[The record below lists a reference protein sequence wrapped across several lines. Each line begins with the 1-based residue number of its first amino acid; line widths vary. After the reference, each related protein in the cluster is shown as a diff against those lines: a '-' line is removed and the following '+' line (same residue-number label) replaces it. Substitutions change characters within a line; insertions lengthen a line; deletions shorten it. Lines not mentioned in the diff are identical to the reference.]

1 MFRRAVLF
9 GHGDS
14 VLVGIEDPDTNLM
27 ILKIDQMAT
36 TGLTIWDSTWW
47 LMLGGIHP
55 HSVWELA
62 EDEDSARINEWA
74 YIHRRYVYILPGH
87 ESAIS
92 AAM

>member
-9 GHGDS
+9 GDGDS
-14 VLVGIEDPDTNLM
+14 VLVGIEDPGTNLM

-36 TGLTIWDSTWW
+36 TGLVMCYWRWW

-62 EDEDSARINEWA
+62 EEDIEHINRWA
-74 YIHRRYVYILPGH
+74 YIHRRHVYILPGH

-92 AAM
+92 AAI